1 MFIVSNGSVNGDD
14 CYLDSAILQR
24 AEELSFISTGRR
36 FADLDKRIA
45 FQVWLRAEAEVS
57 NIVAAGTLSAS

>member
-1 MFIVSNGSVNGDD
+1 MFMVTDSSLNADD
-14 CYLDSAILQR
+14 CYLDLAIIQR

-57 NIVAAGTLSAS
+57 NIVAAGKVSAS

>member
-24 AEELSFISTGRR
+24 AEELSLISTGRR
-36 FADLDKRIA
+36 FADLDKPIA
-45 FQVWLRAEAEVS
+45 FQIWLQAEAQVS
-57 NIVAAGTLSAS
+57 NIVAAGKVSAS